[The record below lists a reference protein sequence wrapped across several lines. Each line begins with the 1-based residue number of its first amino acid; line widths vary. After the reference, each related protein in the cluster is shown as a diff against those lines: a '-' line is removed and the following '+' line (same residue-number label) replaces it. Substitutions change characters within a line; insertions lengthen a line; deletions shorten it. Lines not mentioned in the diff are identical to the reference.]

1 MTEVEALKEIKR
13 KNRKKLSKDVFN
25 CFCRLDGSCD
35 SELIKVGYSFAPIIC
50 VWFAFIGGIGVYN
63 FIKYDPTVVKAI
75 NLKNIVDY
83 FRRNKKD
90 ALISLGGVVLAITGT
105 EALFADAGHFTVR
118 SIQISMCSVIYPA
131 LILAYTG
138 QASFL
143 RKNNELLTYSA
154 QPIELNPFDPPIIVQ
169 DSQSYPLYWPMFVI
183 AIMASIIASKAM
195 IFGTFSIIQQSLAL
209 GCFPFY
215 VPEINFIFMIACVAV
230 TAGLKSTTKIVKA
243 YGIAVVF
250 VMTLTSA
257 LLVLIMIM
265 IWKSHILFV
274 ISYVL
279 IIGYLP
285 LAFAVVLMIIMYIW
299 NDVYRRKYYYELDH
313 KISPQKLKE
322 IVTGRNLVRMHGF
335 PPIFKHYV
343 TNIPALHSVV
353 VFVSIKSLPISKIPV
368 EERFLFRQVEHE
380 EINQEPFEHLLVK
393 RLKEFIGCGFLASQR
408 VIEDGK
414 TEEKINSGDKERVVQ
429 EVEAVEKAVR
439 GGVVHLIG
447 ESEMVASKGAGIW
460 KRILIDYAYNFL
472 KKNLRQSDKVFDIPH
487 KRMVKVG
494 MTYEL

>member
-1 MTEVEALKEIKR
+1 MYFMTEVEVLKEIKR

-25 CFCRLDGSCD
+25 CFCRLDGSC
-35 SELIKVGYSFAPIIC
+35 GYSFAPIIC

-118 SIQISMCSVIYPA
+118 FIQISMCSVIYPA

-143 RKNNELLTYSA
+143 RKNNELVPVGHFLQVHTISFVLANKRGFYFAKWNTKNSMC
-154 QPIELNPFDPPIIVQ
+154 FDVLQ
-169 DSQSYPLYWPMFVI
+169 DIDTLMC
-183 AIMASIIASKAM
+183 AM
-195 IFGTFSIIQQSLAL
+195 I
-209 GCFPFY
+209 
-215 VPEINFIFMIACVAV
+215 E
-230 TAGLKSTTKIVKA
+230 
-243 YGIAVVF
+243 
-250 VMTLTSA
+250 
-257 LLVLIMIM
+257 
-265 IWKSHILFV
+265 
-274 ISYVL
+274 
-279 IIGYLP
+279 
-285 LAFAVVLMIIMYIW
+285 
-299 NDVYRRKYYYELDH
+299 
-313 KISPQKLKE
+313 
-322 IVTGRNLVRMHGF
+322 
-335 PPIFKHYV
+335 
-343 TNIPALHSVV
+343 
-353 VFVSIKSLPISKIPV
+353 
-368 EERFLFRQVEHE
+368 
-380 EINQEPFEHLLVK
+380 QEPFEHLLVK

-429 EVEAVEKAVR
+429 EVEAIEKAVR

>member
-1 MTEVEALKEIKR
+1 MRFSATQMMTEVEVLKEIKR

-75 NLKNIVDY
+75 NLKYIVDY

-90 ALISLGGVVLAITGT
+90 ALISLGGVVLAIT
-105 EALFADAGHFTVR
+105 D
-118 SIQISMCSVIYPA
+118 
-131 LILAYTG
+131 
-138 QASFL
+138 
-143 RKNNELLTYSA
+143 
-154 QPIELNPFDPPIIVQ
+154 
-169 DSQSYPLYWPMFVI
+169 PLYWPMFVI

-209 GCFPFY
+209 GCFP
-215 VPEINFIFMIACVAV
+215 CV
-230 TAGLKSTTKIVKA
+230 KIVSQKRGFYFA
-243 YGIAVVF
+243 KWNTKKSMCFDVLQDID
-250 VMTLTSA
+250 TLMCA
-257 LLVLIMIM
+257 MI
-265 IWKSHILFV
+265 
-274 ISYVL
+274 
-279 IIGYLP
+279 
-285 LAFAVVLMIIMYIW
+285 
-299 NDVYRRKYYYELDH
+299 E
-313 KISPQKLKE
+313 
-322 IVTGRNLVRMHGF
+322 
-335 PPIFKHYV
+335 
-343 TNIPALHSVV
+343 
-353 VFVSIKSLPISKIPV
+353 
-368 EERFLFRQVEHE
+368 
-380 EINQEPFEHLLVK
+380 QEPFEHLLVK

-429 EVEAVEKAVR
+429 EVEAIEKAVR